1 MGKNIGF
8 ILKILGISTLGAI
21 AIKYGGPYLNI
32 PATPVTAIL
41 IVLLPSMIM
50 AVLLSWRVQ
59 NREQ

>member
-8 ILKILGISTLGAI
+8 ILKILGISTIAAI
-21 AIKYGGPYLNI
+21 AIKYAAPYLNI
-32 PATPVTAIL
+32 PATPATAIS

-59 NREQ
+59 NHEQ